1 MENKILNEALE
12 VYKTDKDF
20 IVDSGL
26 VKLFT
31 FNKEVCDFENISV
44 YNQQNLTNWLRIQS
58 KSVQP
63 FNYNGLNLETIAINS
78 FFFSRV
84 RDMVKVIL
92 QNIYKYN
99 KDKES
104 NIKRVDLFKAF
115 TVCCYDKEFFKG
127 ELVITE
133 KKINIYKC
141 LGDGQKE
148 IIANFENN
156 SMFES
161 IIFNSIFDIFLKQ
174 DWATNL

>member
-1 MENKILNEALE
+1 MENKILSEALE
-12 VYKTDKDF
+12 VYKTDRDF

-63 FNYNGLNLETIAINS
+63 FNYTGLNLETIAINS
-78 FFFSRV
+78 FFFARV

-115 TVCCYDKEFFKG
+115 NVCCDSKEFFKG

-141 LGDGQKE
+141 SEGSEKE
-148 IIANFENN
+148 LIVNFENN
-156 SMFES
+156 NIIES
-161 IIFNSIFDIFLKQ
+161 TIFNSIFDIFLKQ